1 MASLGR
7 SAKVSKTQAQRAE
20 RRLSGKTVPAA
31 TRAAQSVCVCIARPP
46 LGLKACCQL
55 LLAYYPRFAPL
66 PQLTEVVGND
76 QFLEGEGRRPGYL
89 AAVTVWGFFTPLPK
103 AGRTYFPN
111 SSMDCRRKRR

>member
-76 QFLEGEGRRPGYL
+76 QFLERVGVRVVSGGRD
-89 AAVTVWGFFTPLPK
+89 VHVPLT
-103 AGRTYFPN
+103 R
-111 SSMDCRRKRR
+111 

>member
-76 QFLEGEGRRPGYL
+76 QVQRREREKK
-89 AAVTVWGFFTPLPK
+89 LPMEVLMSPFHLLSLICK
-103 AGRTYFPN
+103 
-111 SSMDCRRKRR
+111 

>member
-76 QFLEGEGRRPGYL
+76 QSQGRGRHETLGSGARWRRRAKSLIKIRP
-89 AAVTVWGFFTPLPK
+89 V
-103 AGRTYFPN
+103 
-111 SSMDCRRKRR
+111 

>member
-76 QFLEGEGRRPGYL
+76 QSVGPGAVLADIIASGRIPT
-89 AAVTVWGFFTPLPK
+89 VTLTENL
-103 AGRTYFPN
+103 RQ
-111 SSMDCRRKRR
+111 

>member
-76 QFLEGEGRRPGYL
+76 QSQE
-89 AAVTVWGFFTPLPK
+89 AWGQWPRSVSGWPTSHP
-103 AGRTYFPN
+103 
-111 SSMDCRRKRR
+111 S

>member
-76 QFLEGEGRRPGYL
+76 QPFEAAFHARMAMGRLDG
-89 AAVTVWGFFTPLPK
+89 TP
-103 AGRTYFPN
+103 RTARQLSVYQH
-111 SSMDCRRKRR
+111 